1 MNPINSGICTKRK
14 WRITWCKWSFKDTGG
29 TYLIEWGERN
39 EWGSGGFLSQNKT
52 LERRHPL
59 KVTQLEIDTIQCPHK
74 QQQTPTHLD
83 SCSRR
88 SRTWDP
94 TLHVQIFLNIQ
105 TTFSMFNHDLRVFLY
120 WFRICKQQKYRCTWT
135 PAWKVEMIY
144 FAGDLRKGCWS
155 FLKLSSERLAFRRF
169 WGLLHWF
176 RGIFS

>member
-120 WFRICKQQKYRCTWT
+120 WFRICKQQKSS
-135 PAWKVEMIY
+135 MHMN
-144 FAGDLRKGCWS
+144 AGLESRDDIFCWWS
-155 FLKLSSERLAFRRF
+155 AK
-169 WGLLHWF
+169 GLLKFLEIIF
-176 RGIFS
+176 RETCLPPILRTFALV